1 MSWFL
6 AALGKYATF
15 AGRARRR
22 EYWFFF
28 LFYLLIYFALSIVD
42 GLFGAFDTERGVGL
56 LSGVF
61 ALGMLL
67 PSLAVGARRL
77 HDIGR
82 SAWWLL
88 ISLVPLVGLL
98 VLMAFALKDGDP
110 GPNAY
115 GPSPKAVA

>member
-28 LFYLLIYFALSIVD
+28 LFYVLIYFALSFLD
-42 GLFGAFDTERGVGL
+42 SLFGAFDPKRGVGL

-82 SAWWLL
+82 SGWWLL
-88 ISLVPLVGLL
+88 I
-98 VLMAFALKDGDP
+98 LMAFALKDGDP

>member
-28 LFYLLIYFALSIVD
+28 LFYVLIYFALSFLD
-42 GLFGAFDTERGVGL
+42 SLFGAFDPKRGVGL

-82 SAWWLL
+82 SGWWLL

>member
-6 AALGKYATF
+6 AALEKYATF

-28 LFYLLIYFALSIVD
+28 LFYLLIYFALSILD
-42 GLFGAFDTERGVGL
+42 SLFGAFDHKQGVGL

-61 ALGMLL
+61 ALGMLI
-67 PSLAVGARRL
+67 PSLAVGVRRL
-77 HDIGR
+77 HDVGR
-82 SAWWLL
+82 SGWWLL

-98 VLMAFALKDGDP
+98 VLLAFALKDGDR

-115 GPSPKAVA
+115 GPSPKVAA

>member
-28 LFYLLIYFALSIVD
+28 LFYLLIYFALSFLD
-42 GLFGAFDTERGVGL
+42 SLFGTFDPKRGVGL

-82 SAWWLL
+82 SGWWLL
-88 ISLVPLVGLL
+88 ISLIPLAGLL
-98 VLMAFALKDGDP
+98 VLMAFAMKDGDP